1 MKSAFF
7 AADRSVIPSHCAA
20 MSSTDGGLSKL
31 MPSFWNSATVKGP
44 RTSVST
50 VCQLPDPSSAPVGSG
65 DGSACR
71 QLWLAS
77 GEGAVDGAA
86 VGVAATMLLRPR
98 KTPRLGD
105 VARDTA
111 RRAGKRTEQWL
122 DALPNG
128 EEIKEKLS
136 DYVETARDGIDRIV
150 EGELRSLRKRIRR
163 ERRRL
168 HI

>member
-1 MKSAFF
+1 VRDHLGDEHSHESEANGVKSRMKRRFPGLKGRLAEPEVQTDIL
-7 AADRSVIPSHCAA
+7 AAALI
-20 MSSTDGGLSKL
+20 
-31 MPSFWNSATVKGP
+31 
-44 RTSVST
+44 
-50 VCQLPDPSSAPVGSG
+50 
-65 DGSACR
+65 
-71 QLWLAS
+71 
-77 GEGAVDGAA
+77 GAA

-98 KTPRLGD
+98 KSPRLGD

-128 EEIKEKLS
+128 EELKEKLS